1 MTTYTYSQP
10 QQAPAQQSG
19 PDVAAWAL
27 VALVVAL
34 ICAAAGWA
42 IARNDAPSRN
52 EVARTAE
59 LAAREAS
66 VQGEQIGYRNGAATG
81 RAENAL
87 RTKYAV
93 AQAKQQGT
101 ADGYGAGYTEGRSR
115 AQARQYGLSSYGLG
129 GSLGAAGA
137 YPSAGYEDILASG
150 AFNDVPGYASSA
162 FDSAG
167 YGTTSTPYAASGL
180 SSYGTGYGDDY
191 GY

>member
-52 EVARTAE
+52 DVARSAE

-66 VQGEQIGYRNGAATG
+66 VAGESIGYRNGAATG

-87 RTKYAV
+87 RTKLAV
-93 AQAKQQGT
+93 AQAKQQGS
-101 ADGYGAGYTEGRSR
+101 ADGYGAGYVEGRSR
-115 AQARQYGLSSYGLG
+115 AQSRQFGLGGYGLG
-129 GSLGAAGA
+129 SSLGTSGA

-150 AFNDVPGYASSA
+150 AFSDVPGYSSSTYDA
-162 FDSAG
+162 AG
-167 YGTTSTPYAASGL
+167 YGATSTPYPATGL
-180 SSYGTGYGDDY
+180 SSLGTSYGDDY